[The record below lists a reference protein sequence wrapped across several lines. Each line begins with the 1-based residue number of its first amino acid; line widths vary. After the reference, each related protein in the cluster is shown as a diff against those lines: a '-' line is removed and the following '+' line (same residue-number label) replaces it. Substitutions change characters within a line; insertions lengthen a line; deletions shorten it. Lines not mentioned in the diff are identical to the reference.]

1 MSKVNSKKIGERVT
15 KMNTAWKQIAPSVI
29 FKGITQPNFQAK
41 IQAAA
46 AVDQQYAELLTQAR
60 AKADER
66 DSLYQDLNDDSVNL
80 RDGVEGHEDFGPDYP
95 MYEGMG
101 FTRVSQRKSGLTRK
115 KKPVAGGAT
124 NTN

>member
-1 MSKVNSKKIGERVT
+1 MSKVNSKKIRERVT
-15 KMNTAWKQIAPSVI
+15 KMNTAWKQIAPSVT

-46 AVDQQYAELLTQAR
+46 AVDQQYADLLTQAGM
-60 AKADER
+60 KADER
-66 DSLYQDLNDDSVNL
+66 DSLYQDLNDDSVNI
-80 RDGVEGHEDFGPDYP
+80 RDGVEGHEDYGPDHP

-115 KKPVAGGAT
+115 KKPIAGAR
-124 NTN
+124 